1 MTSSVETVDRGSR
14 HETSP
19 TDLAARDA
27 QVTVRPKESVKAA
40 VRPERRERQ
49 RPLHSVESW
58 RHILRLEGELSHRT
72 AQALEVEIER
82 LCEQGVT
89 DITID
94 LRGLMGIDPVGVAV
108 IAFRWGLCE
117 RRGYGF
123 RLIEGSTG
131 VQREFARAGVLD
143 LLPFCDGQT
152 VR

>member
-1 MTSSVETVDRGSR
+1 MTSSIETADRGSR

-19 TDLAARDA
+19 TDLAREAHVA
-27 QVTVRPKESVKAA
+27 VRPKESAKAV
-40 VRPERRERQ
+40 VRPKRRERQ

-58 RHILRLEGELSHRT
+58 RHTLRLDGELSHRT
-72 AQALEVEIER
+72 AHALEVEIER

-123 RLIEGSTG
+123 RLIEGSAG